1 MKNRKRGEEEAEADA
16 FSNKGSH
23 LGSVPP
29 QRSEAASSKIASN
42 TPSKLASN
50 TPSKVA
56 SNTPSKL
63 ASNTPS
69 KVIKTSQH
77 SHQSKIPEGGS
88 MVQFLPPNPKKIS
101 DSVAKVPSKSDSEI
115 KVESISLVEY

>member
-1 MKNRKRGEEEAEADA
+1 MKNRKREEEAEADGS
-16 FSNKGSH
+16 SNKGSH

-50 TPSKVA
+50 TPSKA
-56 SNTPSKL
+56 

-77 SHQSKIPEGGS
+77 SQQSKRPEGGL
-88 MVQFLPPNPKKIS
+88 MVQALPPNPKKIA
-101 DSVAKVPSKSDSEI
+101 DSVAKVQLKSDSEI
-115 KVESISLVEY
+115 KVESTSLV